1 MKIDDAYQQWK
12 REFEKSHCKVI
23 NKSIF
28 IKCLKDENGIILER
42 KELVTSYEHI
52 KVQKE
57 VYNEKKDEIVIVHV
71 DCISEWLGDIEM
83 MMMMYTYDD
92 MNVYPPSTICP
103 PNIFNL
109 WTPYYADQLPK
120 SMLEEKEDLNNI
132 EKVNSVSELI
142 KVLCNRY
149 EKDSI
154 FVMNFIG
161 QLLIYPALKTY
172 CLTIISKEGAGKGT
186 LAYLIERLVGERKF
200 LDIYKEKMCT
210 MIFYFVILFYMFE
223 RLKKTTN
230 ALIFGRNGISP
241 NVSKF
246 MRDHSD
252 EPILEMIISRNV
264 VSSILTGSM
273 KLEKELDQINYII

>member
-1 MKIDDAYQQWK
+1 M
-12 REFEKSHCKVI
+12 
-23 NKSIF
+23 
-28 IKCLKDENGIILER
+28 
-42 KELVTSYEHI
+42 
-52 KVQKE
+52 
-57 VYNEKKDEIVIVHV
+57 
-71 DCISEWLGDIEM
+71 DCISEWLGDSEM
-83 MMMMYTYDD
+83 KTYDD
-92 MNVYPPSTICP
+92 MNIYPPSTICP

-154 FVMNFIG
+154 IVMKFIG

-200 LDIYKEKMCT
+200 LDIY
-210 MIFYFVILFYMFE
+210 
-223 RLKKTTN
+223 LKK
-230 ALIFGRNGISP
+230 RC
-241 NVSKF
+241 V
-246 MRDHSD
+246 
-252 EPILEMIISRNV
+252 
-264 VSSILTGSM
+264 
-273 KLEKELDQINYII
+273 Q